1 MSQFL
6 SPALTFFLFAFCLLP
21 WFIFVP
27 SGAPA
32 WVLLLFLFVCDAKAD
47 LSEKQQKPVP
57 DIYRFFS
64 KTYFLVWMSLAG
76 AFSYFLF
83 SLHPVSVILLCGLTV
98 FSWRIA
104 RPATSLHFLHG
115 AFIFIIIYDAAIS
128 PKFQELPESKSVA
141 LRVPSGTVRNIF
153 ADDKED
159 FLYFTA
165 YGRSEWKGVPYE
177 TFFRVSLKKRGKLQ
191 SLIYPFCYAG
201 AYDKKRHLIFLL
213 GRDTDE
219 LLVVSPDTMNVL
231 RKTKIF
237 RNPADIYMDEKRDR
251 LIVLFEWRMA
261 VYHPETL
268 SPLGVYAA
276 KRGANFVQG
285 VVLKKRDTIAL
296 ACFTVGGVQERSLKT
311 CRIKR
316 QLRFYLTP
324 WAISTDSDEKL
335 LYVTDF
341 LRGTLS
347 VLDAQSLRVVKSA
360 RVQSGIRPVEVDE
373 KRGLLYVGSFLSPY
387 LFVLDENLSVK
398 KKVFVGNPCRDI
410 KLLRNGRLFVGTR
423 FGLVEIKVDNL

>member
-1 MSQFL
+1 MKQFL
-6 SPALTFFLFAFCLLP
+6 YPAMTFLLFVFCLLP

-32 WVLLLFLFVCDAKAD
+32 WILLLFLFVCDAKAD

-57 DIYRFFS
+57 NIYRFFS

-76 AFSYFLF
+76 AFSCFLF
-83 SLHPVSVILLCGLTV
+83 SLHPVTVLLLWGVLI
-98 FSWRIA
+98 FSWRIV

-128 PKFQELPESKSVA
+128 PKFQKLPESKSVI

-153 ADDKED
+153 TDDKEE

-177 TFFRVSLKKRGKLQ
+177 TFFRVPLKKRGKLQ

-268 SPLGVYAA
+268 SPLGVYSA

-296 ACFTVGGVQERSLKT
+296 ACFTVGGVQERDLKT
-311 CRIKR
+311 CRVKR
-316 QLRFYLTP
+316 KFLDMTP
-324 WAISTDSDEKL
+324 WAVTADPDENF

-347 VLDAQSLRVVKSA
+347 VLDIRTFSVVKRA
-360 RVQSGIRPVEVDE
+360 RIQSGIRPVEVDE
-373 KRGLLYVGSFLSPY
+373 KRGLVYVGSFLSPY

-398 KKVFVGNPCRDI
+398 KKIFVGNPCRDI

-423 FGLVEIKVDNL
+423 FGLVEIKVDAL